1 VYGPGDWPAVDARTG
16 AQKVRHDPDGDG
28 TDGRVITVG
37 DLSVKLVSMPGHT
50 PGTTSMLFDIK
61 DGGQVKHVAYNG
73 GTLFSFTE
81 KAEFYDQYLASSK
94 KFGKAAADFGATWLI
109 TNHSQYDNSWLKA
122 HTAQDRKP
130 GDPSP
135 FDVGTASVANYFT
148 ALQSCVQAAKLRAT
162 GSL

>member
-1 VYGPGDWPAVDARTG
+1 MATLRARGCQRSSTRPKRPTRSR
-16 AQKVRHDPDGDG
+16 ARRFKG
-28 TDGRVITVG
+28 TR
-37 DLSVKLVSMPGHT
+37 
-50 PGTTSMLFDIK
+50 
-61 DGGQVKHVAYNG
+61 
-73 GTLFSFTE
+73 
-81 KAEFYDQYLASSK
+81 
-94 KFGKAAADFGATWLI
+94 FGLPTFQRPATWLI